1 MQDYEY
7 YDDYAAN
14 DNTETQA
21 AARSRRGAD
30 NSVAAGE
37 FITYE
42 ICVRLVAEISAAVF
56 TAPHRPPHPPP
67 SVFPDV
73 CFGFFTLCVLCSHSV
88 HRNLSGMAIADIT
101 LLSGFEVETKD
112 LDRVSGCL

>member
-1 MQDYEY
+1 MEDYEY
-7 YDDYAAN
+7 YEDYTDN
-14 DNTETQA
+14 ENTETRA
-21 AARSRRGAD
+21 ATQSRRDAE

-42 ICVRLVAEISAAVF
+42 ICVRFVAEISATVL
-56 TAPHRPPHPPP
+56 HPPP
-67 SVFPDV
+67 P
-73 CFGFFTLCVLCSHSV
+73 CFHMFALAFSLSVLCSHSV

-112 LDRVSGCL
+112 LDRVSSCL

>member
-14 DNTETQA
+14 ENTETQA
-21 AARSRRGAD
+21 AAQSRRGAD

-42 ICVRLVAEISAAVF
+42 ICVRLVAEISAAVLDPP
-56 TAPHRPPHPPP
+56 TPHPPL